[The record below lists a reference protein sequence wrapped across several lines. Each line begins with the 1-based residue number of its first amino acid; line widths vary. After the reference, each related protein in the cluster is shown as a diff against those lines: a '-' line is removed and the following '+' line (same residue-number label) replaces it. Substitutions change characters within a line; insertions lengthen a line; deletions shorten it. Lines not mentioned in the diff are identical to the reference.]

1 MSNLRLTA
9 YSSFFNYIFTTVSQR
24 FSNCVWRAFYF
35 RDHYAFGMKI
45 AKSESDSKR
54 RSFCGPLTII
64 KFTIWPI
71 IKKAGHSWLK
81 T

>member
-35 RDHYAFGMKI
+35 RDHYVFGRKLRNQSQI
-45 AKSESDSKR
+45 QSEDLFAAR
-54 RSFCGPLTII
+54 
-64 KFTIWPI
+64 
-71 IKKAGHSWLK
+71 WL
-81 T
+81 